1 MSKFACLLLLSS
13 LLIFCRGF
21 IQPASA
27 AAADLKLIELETFP
41 DASAI
46 SLSTLA
52 ADKPLYIKL
61 WATWCKPCIEQMP
74 HFQALYQQHG
84 DKVSFVAVNIDI
96 NEKAE
101 EIAAVV
107 QRFGLTMPVWLD
119 TSGQLASKLGLVGTP
134 YSVLMNSAGQQVY
147 SSHESDKALD
157 GLVQRLAQGQQLP
170 VASSDKISSAEQ
182 QRLIAPYL
190 QGEHYLFFT
199 ATWCDWY
206 LAESRPAMAA
216 HCKTAQQGLNALA
229 AKATDAG
236 WSGIVNHL
244 WTDDSALKEFN
255 AQYNMAVAFN
265 IDHKGVLFQHFNVR
279 NIPLLLKVKDG
290 KVLTEISD
298 FSDPAAVLQQL
309 NQAQ

>member
-1 MSKFACLLLLSS
+1 MPKLVCLLLFSWL
-13 LLIFCRGF
+13 GAM
-21 IQPASA
+21 QPVNAAS
-27 AAADLKLIELETFP
+27 ADLKLIELEKFP
-41 DASAI
+41 DASAM
-46 SLSTLA
+46 SLSALPA
-52 ADKPLYIKL
+52 EKPLYIKL

-74 HFQALYQQHG
+74 HFQALYQRYG
-84 DKVSFVAVNIDI
+84 DKVNFIAVNINI
-96 NEKAE
+96 NEKTE

-119 TSGQLASKLGLVGTP
+119 TSGRLATSLGLVGTP

-170 VASSDKISSAEQ
+170 VASSDNISSAEQ
-182 QRLIAPYL
+182 QRLTAPYL

-206 LAESRPAMAA
+206 LAESRPAMAK
-216 HCKTAQQGLNALA
+216 HCKSAQQRLNALA
-229 AKATDAG
+229 SQATDAG
-236 WSGIVNHL
+236 WIGIVNHL
-244 WTDDSALKEFN
+244 WTDDSALAEFN
-255 AQYNMAVAFN
+255 AQYNMNIPFN
-265 IDHKGVLFQHFNVR
+265 IDTNGVLFQHFNVR

-290 KVLTEISD
+290 KVLTEIRD

-309 NQAQ
+309 KQAK

>member
-1 MSKFACLLLLSS
+1 MPKLVCLLLFSWL
-13 LLIFCRGF
+13 GAM
-21 IQPASA
+21 QPVNAVS
-27 AAADLKLIELETFP
+27 ADLKLIELEKFP
-41 DASAI
+41 DASVM
-46 SLSTLA
+46 SLSALPA
-52 ADKPLYIKL
+52 EKPLYIKL

-74 HFQALYQQHG
+74 HFQALYQRYG
-84 DKVSFVAVNIDI
+84 DKVNFVAVNINI
-96 NEKAE
+96 NEKTE

-119 TSGQLASKLGLVGTP
+119 TSGRLATSLGLVGTP

-170 VASSDKISSAEQ
+170 VASSDNISSAEQ
-182 QRLIAPYL
+182 QRLTAPYL

-206 LAESRPAMAA
+206 LAESRPAMAK
-216 HCKTAQQGLNALA
+216 HCKSAQQRLNALA
-229 AKATDAG
+229 SQATDAG
-236 WSGIVNHL
+236 WTGIVNHL
-244 WTDDSALKEFN
+244 WTDDSALAEFN
-255 AQYNMAVAFN
+255 AQYNMAVPFN
-265 IDHKGVLFQHFNVR
+265 IDTNGVLFQHFNVR

-290 KVLTEISD
+290 KVLTEIRD

-309 NQAQ
+309 KQAK